1 MKPKIA
7 FYAPIKPPD
16 HEIASGDREIAR
28 LMVRALEAS
37 GYEVEIASRYIA
49 YQKRPSRELFEVRKH
64 GALEELE
71 QLKSEWR
78 RRPQADR
85 PSLWFTYHP
94 YCKAPDWLGPSM
106 AEEFKIPY
114 VTAEACRTRQGTD
127 ADWEQARHQVHE
139 SVRLATVNFCLK
151 QSDLAYLKSFMVDQH
166 AIRPLAP
173 FVDLAGLDELTAEIE
188 KPSFEADAPMLV
200 AAGMMRPGAKIQ
212 SYLYLAGALS
222 SIAGEAWNLVIIG
235 DGPARSEVEAAFS
248 WANNGRIH
256 WTGAISR
263 AEVLAWFDKG
273 DVLAWPGYRE
283 AIGMVFMEAQ
293 SRGLPVVAFD
303 ALGAPLVIRPDQTG
317 LLTPERDIDAYA
329 DALKRLLNNAGLC
342 ARMGGAARTNIADNH
357 DIPRTVRTFRNILG
371 PMIGNR

>member
-49 YQKRPSRELFEVRKH
+49 YQKRPSRELFEVRKQ
-64 GALEELE
+64 GAQKELDR
-71 QLKSEWR
+71 LKSEWR
-78 RRPQADR
+78 KRSQADR

-94 YCKAPDWLGPSM
+94 YCKAPDWLGAAM
-106 AEEFKIPY
+106 AGEFKIPY

-127 ADWEQARHQVHE
+127 ADWEEARHQVHE
-139 SVRLATVNFCLK
+139 SVHQAAVNFCLK
-151 QSDLAYLKSFMVDQH
+151 QSDLAYLKSFMADQRS
-166 AIRPLAP
+166 IRPLAP
-173 FVDLAGLDELTAEIE
+173 FVDLAELDTLTAEIKE
-188 KPSFEADAPMLV
+188 PSFQNSAPILV
-200 AAGMMRPGAKIQ
+200 AAGMMRPGTKIQ
-212 SYLYLAGALS
+212 SYLCLADALS
-222 SIAGEAWNLVIIG
+222 RIAGEAWNLVIIG

-248 WANNGRIH
+248 WAGDGRIH

-293 SRGLPVVAFD
+293 SRELPVVAFD
-303 ALGAPLVIRPDQTG
+303 ALGAPLVVRPDQTG

-329 DALKRLLNNAGLC
+329 DALKRLLKNAGLR
-342 ARMGGAARTNIADNH
+342 AQMGKAARANIADNH
-357 DIPRTVRTFRNILG
+357 DISRAVRTFKNILG
-371 PMIGNR
+371 PLI